1 MRFNETERGKSMKTR
16 WKRCVALLG
25 ALCMTVSS
33 VPAYASEV
41 NVDVAADQ
49 AADEAENGAAVQ
61 EATVVEN
68 ADTMTIPVTV
78 TDIQMQEDVDAANVK
93 TPTNIKVQMKLNC
106 EEAVSISK
114 IEVEYQNGTK
124 KKVATNYGDDGGMM
138 SWSLEAGENTVTL
151 PMQVNEYS
159 KLGTYKLQRFSFS
172 GVSVGN
178 GNSKEYNFVYDEN
191 EKAFICENEN
201 GDVLQKVA
209 YTGAA
214 DYTITEAAHA
224 EVVPAHFQSV
234 TSQAENRDSLTT
246 PAEFDMQIKLS
257 DVWDDGVGSIVVE
270 YVNQDV
276 DWMTSN
282 DERSVR
288 FVQHYGSEDE
298 IPEDGVYTVPIKLNP
313 YVRTG
318 SYQLS
323 RIEVMSRKD
332 GKCNVLTHTMDE
344 TYVERNDMT
353 GEEYE
358 FAYDGN
364 ADFKVVRSDKYGQMP
379 GQIKSVAWENA
390 SLAKDITTPATLNA
404 RINMT
409 NFFESDLDSE
419 VTLNYSRGEETFSA
433 TQRISKDDWADIKK
447 AGYIEVPVALTEDSA
462 EGDYVLNDISIKC
475 GDPMREYTEITYENT
490 DGNLEAT
497 CDVSNSAKVTV
508 KVPYKDELNFKITS
522 SKYGNVVRPVIKSL
536 ELTGV
541 KDKDNLA
548 TPVNM
553 NLKLT
558 LDALGDTGVSYVSAQ
573 YECNGELE
581 TYYSDMRED
590 DLTNPEVN
598 IPIEFSK
605 YQSTGSY
612 KLKYIN
618 IYKENAYEAWRT
630 YTYDAEKKGLVAVD
644 NENNRTQV
652 YPYAGEADFDIKT
665 SAKADT
671 KAPILKTLE
680 LTTGA
685 KFKSGA
691 TGIWKA
697 EYEENVSGVRAI
709 SVYMDDGDGWYSGR
723 SFELNGNWKEEGCVG
738 NGTMTASC
746 EFDWLK
752 PATYTI
758 KTITVWDYADNERDY
773 NMNEDGKYVD
783 SEGNELK
790 VNTAELTVENA
801 DTNGLKLSQLKF
813 ADGVDQKHV
822 AYGQSVKVNATLKN
836 DSDHDVTVNPTGS
849 YMVWND
855 GVYAS
860 GQGEKFVLKKGESRQ
875 IVFVL
880 NVSKNLKTDYLECY
894 EIVLNASSIAGEDT
908 STVYSDSGNKVWRS
922 YDKATNGMMDTVT
935 VADYMSVIF
944 DGEANKADSNISLES
959 VEVVNTEIAKDDTL
973 RLKIKVKENTLPISY
988 MTFEV
993 RSLSEDVLTSDEIS
1007 QNLLALAGVN
1017 LNYSEKEDCYYA
1029 DVKLQKKSVSGKYK
1043 LSQVFVSDESLTSRS
1058 YEESGDKLVCWKNEV
1073 IPGGQTF
1080 TVVDKVQEADYS
1092 AVDAAIKKIPSD
1104 LSLYTEGSAKAVT
1117 DAKAA
1122 VVRGYDS
1129 TKQSEVD
1136 AMAKAIEKAVSELKY
1151 KPADYSKVDAAIKSI
1166 PSDLSIYTDESVKAV
1181 TDAKNAV
1188 KGDLDITKQ
1197 SEVDAMAKAIT
1208 DAVAKLEKKP
1218 EDPKPVDP
1226 KPEDPK
1232 PEDPKPED
1240 PKQDE
1245 PKQDNGLS
1253 NTPDKDG
1260 NLYYIVDGDVADNV
1274 TGVVNNQTDW
1284 YYVENGKVNFSYTGI
1299 KNNQNG
1305 WWRIVNGKVD
1315 FNYTGV
1321 TNNENGWW
1329 YVKNGKVD
1337 FGYTGIKNNQNGW
1350 WRIKDGKVDFNYNGI
1365 TNNENGWW
1373 KIVKGKVDFGYTGV
1387 SNNEN
1392 GWWRV
1397 ENGKVNFNFN
1407 GIANNQNGWWY
1418 IRNGKVDFSYNGS
1431 IHMRNNGRTY
1441 KIKNGKVLV

>member
-49 AADEAENGAAVQ
+49 AVEQTDVQAADEAENGVAVQ
-61 EATVVEN
+61 EASKVEN
-68 ADTMTIPVTV
+68 TETMTVPVTV
-78 TDIQMQEDVDAANVK
+78 TDIQMQEDVDAAHVK
-93 TPTNIKVQMKLNC
+93 TPATIKAQMKLNC
-106 EEAVSISK
+106 EEAVSISA
-114 IEVEYQNGTK
+114 IELEYQNGTK
-124 KKVATNYGDDGGMM
+124 KNVVKNYGDNGGMF
-138 SWSLEAGENTVTL
+138 SWNLKAGENVATL

-178 GNSKEYNFVYDEN
+178 GKSEEYTFIYDEN
-191 EKAFICENEN
+191 EKSFVCKNEN

-257 DVWDDGVGSIVVE
+257 DVWDDGVGNIAVE
-270 YVNQDV
+270 YTNQDV

-288 FVQHYGSEDE
+288 FVQYYGSEDE
-298 IPEDGVYTVPIKLNP
+298 IPEDGVYTIPIKLNP

-332 GKCNVLTHTMDE
+332 GKYNVLTHTMDD

-358 FAYDGN
+358 FAYDGS

-390 SLAKDITTPATLNA
+390 SQAKDITTPATLNA

-433 TQRISKDDWADIKK
+433 TKKISKDDWTDIKK
-447 AGYIEVPVALTEDSA
+447 AGYIEVPVVLTEDSA
-462 EGDYVLNDISIKC
+462 EGEYVLNNISLKC
-475 GDPMREYTEITYENT
+475 GDPMREYTEVTYENT
-490 DGNLEAT
+490 DGNLEASSK
-497 CDVSNSAKVTV
+497 VENSANVTV
-508 KVPYKDELNFKITS
+508 KVPYKDELNFKVTS

-536 ELTGV
+536 ELTGA

-558 LDALGDTGVSYVSAQ
+558 LDALGDTGVSYVTAQ
-573 YECNGELE
+573 YECNGEIE
-581 TYYSDMRED
+581 TYYSDRRED
-590 DLTNPEVN
+590 DFTNPELN
-598 IPIEFSK
+598 IPIEFNK

-618 IYKENAYEAWRT
+618 IYKENAYETWRT
-630 YTYDAEKKGLVAVD
+630 YTYDAEKKGLVTVD

-652 YPYAGEADFDIKT
+652 YPYAGEVDFNIKT

-671 KAPILKTLE
+671 EAPILKTLE

-691 TGIWKA
+691 AGTWKA
-697 EYEENVSGVRAI
+697 EYEENVSGVQSI
-709 SVYMDDGDGWYSGR
+709 SVYIEEGDNWYTGR
-723 SFELNGNWKEEGCVG
+723 TFELNDNWKEEGCVG
-738 NGTMTASC
+738 KGTVTASC
-746 EFDWLK
+746 EFDRLD
-752 PATYTI
+752 PGTYKI
-758 KTITVWDYADNERDY
+758 KNIAVRDYADNQRTY
-773 NMNEDGKYVD
+773 RVNADGKFVD

-801 DTNGLKLSQLKF
+801 DTNGLKLSALKF
-813 ADGVDQKHV
+813 ADGVDREHV
-822 AYGQSVKVNATLKN
+822 AYGQSVKVNATVKN

-849 YMVWND
+849 YMVWNES
-855 GVYAS
+855 VYAS
-860 GQGEKFVLKKGESRQ
+860 GQGDKFILKKGESRQ

-880 NVSKNLKTDYLECY
+880 NVSKYLKTDYLECY
-894 EIVLNASSIAGEDT
+894 DIVLNASSIAGEDA
-908 STVYSDSGNKVWRS
+908 STVYFNSEDKVWRS
-922 YDKATNGMMDTVT
+922 CDMATKGIMDTVT
-935 VADYMSVIF
+935 VADYMSVSF
-944 DGEANKADSNISLES
+944 DGEAIKTDSKLSLES
-959 VEVVNTEIAKDDTL
+959 VEVVNPELVKDDTL
-973 RLKIKVKENTLPISY
+973 RLKIKVKENTLPITC

-993 RSLSEDVLTSDEIS
+993 RSLAEDVLTSDEIS
-1007 QNLLALAGVN
+1007 QNLVALAGVN

-1029 DVKLQKKSVSGKYK
+1029 DVKLQKKSVLGKYK
-1043 LSQVFVSDESLTSRS
+1043 LSYVFASDESQMSCS
-1058 YEESGDKLVCWKNEV
+1058 YGESGDKLVSWNKET

-1092 AVDAAIKKIPSD
+1092 AVDAALKKIPSD
-1104 LSLYTEGSAKAVT
+1104 LSLYTEASAKAVT

-1136 AMAKAIEKAVSELKY
+1136 AMAKAIEKAVSGLKY

-1166 PSDLSIYTDESVKAV
+1166 PSDLSIYTEESVKAV

-1218 EDPKPVDP
+1218 ADPKPVDP

-1232 PEDPKPED
+1232 P
-1240 PKQDE
+1240 DE

-1260 NLYYIVDGDVADNV
+1260 NLYYIVEGDVADNV

-1284 YYVENGKVNFSYTGI
+1284 YYVENGKVNFGYTGI

-1350 WRIKDGKVDFNYNGI
+1350 WRIKKGKVDFTYNGI